1 MARKVEMIE
10 RRNII
15 CLACKER
22 VSHLWFSLKRISSC
36 NLVDK
41 KLFSSNKQ
49 NCIQLFRCVSISSTY
64 PCESV
69 GQLLTL
75 SNKSSALSR
84 EKNARKSTQRCAK
97 FTCIDCIDCIDW
109 IECIECIHWVYWLY
123 RLYFLY
129 WLYQLYWLY
138 WQMLRDMIS
147 HGKFGGVFHYPL
159 WGNRVQWPPSLAT
172 KNI

>member
-75 SNKSSALSR
+75 SNKSSAPSR
-84 EKNARKSTQRCAK
+84 EKNARKSTRRCAK

-109 IECIECIHWVYWLY
+109 IECIECIEFIGCIDCIFCIDCINYIGCIDKCYVIWYLTENLVG
-123 RLYFLY
+123 YFITRCEKTGY
-129 WLYQLYWLY
+129 N
-138 WQMLRDMIS
+138 D
-147 HGKFGGVFHYPL
+147 HHH
-159 WGNRVQWPPSLAT
+159 
-172 KNI
+172 